1 MGISKSYA
9 RVVERIS
16 WGGEIFMMLRTAVRV
31 SPKTGMKIPSQRS
44 QCVIGSSDLMNRF
57 YVVSENARSR
67 NFGRVADWPH
77 GKDIIFGSKDDRQSG
92 STKICPE
99 KKLAVAVFSQAAND
113 LQKFRQA
120 RRGARYSFYADAR
133 KWIASNDRSWPYSFL
148 NLCDALNL
156 AADIV
161 RAELLGNRVP
171 SSFSRDY
178 KKMKAAQ
185 VSKPGGDLELVE
197 CEIPNPSGGQ
207 VRVKVE
213 ACGIC

>member
-1 MGISKSYA
+1 
-9 RVVERIS
+9 
-16 WGGEIFMMLRTAVRV
+16 MMLRTAVRV

-156 AADIV
+156 AADVV

-171 SSFSRDY
+171 SSFS
-178 KKMKAAQ
+178 
-185 VSKPGGDLELVE
+185 
-197 CEIPNPSGGQ
+197 
-207 VRVKVE
+207 
-213 ACGIC
+213 